1 MSLTRH
7 ITAAFAD
14 ESVTLEKLAANTLP
28 TSVKISTLVVAN
40 STWSSNGSSTISAST
55 GGYVLI
61 NGNNFV
67 SGVNVFVGTTGAS
80 SVSFMT
86 SQLLRVT
93 LAGSTAGSY
102 IVHVINPDGSV
113 ATRVNG
119 ITYA

>member
-28 TSVKISTLVVAN
+28 TPVKISTLVVAN

-80 SVSFMT
+80 SVF
-86 SQLLRVT
+86 
-93 LAGSTAGSY
+93 
-102 IVHVINPDGSV
+102 NPDGSV